1 MTASI
6 SDILKFVSHIIYYIW
21 NKFVY
26 FIIEISELL
35 PKICSIF
42 MSLSLLKNKELQY
55 VYNFEFEYNY
65 MCFILDM
72 YDFFQ
77 K

>member
-42 MSLSLLKNKELQY
+42 MSLSLLKNKEMQY
-55 VYNFEFEYNY
+55 V
-65 MCFILDM
+65 I
-72 YDFFQ
+72 
-77 K
+77 